1 MSDVNQENTA
11 RVETET
17 SAPVPKKK
25 KLLPWILI
33 GVALVLLLG
42 GSGAYLG
49 YQSGIEERLSF
60 RTTQVF
66 QNAEEQYNLALI
78 DIQEMRFETARQ
90 RLEAVIQMDPG
101 YPGAVDQLAKVVLAL
116 NVTDTPTPTLTPT
129 VTLTPTPDMRG
140 VEELFNQ
147 VKQYLVEENWQAAID
162 TIETL
167 RRENKEYRAIEVDG
181 LYYLA
186 LRNRGIRKI
195 AEGSLEMGLY
205 DLSVAE
211 RFGYLDSQAEG
222 IRTWARLYLTGA
234 SFWFVDWAQA
244 AYYFKEI
251 LPYYPGMRDFSGM
264 SAKERYRF
272 ATLKWADQIAATGD
286 MCRAHEIYAEVMA
299 LGQDSGVQ
307 PTLDN
312 AFNDCNASQATE
324 PPPPAVTPEMS
335 ATPSPPPAETPAGEA
350 TPTVAEIPTETPT
363 PENTPEN
370 TPEGQTTPQ
379 A

>member
-11 RVETET
+11 RVEVEP
-17 SAPVPKKK
+17 SSPAQKKK
-25 KLLPWILI
+25 KLMPWILI
-33 GVALVLLLG
+33 GIALVLVLG
-42 GSGAYLG
+42 GSGAFLG
-49 YQSGIEERLSF
+49 YQSGIQERLSY
-60 RTTQVF
+60 RSTQVF
-66 QNAEEQYNLALI
+66 LTAEEQFNLALV
-78 DIQEMRFETARQ
+78 DIQEMRFDTARQ
-90 RLEAVIQMDPG
+90 RLEAVIQMDPA
-101 YPGAVDQLAKVVLAL
+101 YPGAVDRLAKVILAL

-129 VTLTPTPDMRG
+129 VTLTPTPDLRG
-140 VEELFNQ
+140 VEELLNQ
-147 VKQYLVEENWQAAID
+147 VKQYLVEENWQGAID

-167 RRENKEYRAIEVDG
+167 RRENKEYRAIELDG

-272 ATLKWADQIAATGD
+272 ATLKWADQIAASGD
-286 MCRAHEIYAEVMA
+286 MCRAQEIYAEVVA
-299 LGQDSGVQ
+299 LGADPQAQ
-307 PTLDN
+307 PTLD
-312 AFNDCNASQATE
+312 FVIQECTDSQATE
-324 PPPPAVTPEMS
+324 PPPPSATPELS

-350 TPTVAEIPTETPT
+350 TPTVAEIPTETPA
-363 PENTPEN
+363 PAN

>member
-11 RVETET
+11 RVEVEP
-17 SAPVPKKK
+17 SSPAQKKK
-25 KLLPWILI
+25 KLMPWILI
-33 GVALVLLLG
+33 GIALVLVLG
-42 GSGAYLG
+42 GSGAFLG
-49 YQSGIEERLSF
+49 YQSGIQERLAYRS
-60 RTTQVF
+60 TQVY
-66 QNAEEQYNLALI
+66 QTAEEQFNLALV
-78 DIQEMRFETARQ
+78 DIQEMRFDTARQ
-90 RLEAVIQMDPG
+90 RLEAVIQMDPA
-101 YPGAVDQLAKVVLAL
+101 YPGAVDRLAKVILAL

-129 VTLTPTPDMRG
+129 VTLTPTPDLRG
-140 VEELFNQ
+140 VEELLNQ
-147 VKQYLVEENWQAAID
+147 VKQYLVEENWQGAID

-167 RRENKEYRAIEVDG
+167 RRENKEYRAIELDG

-272 ATLKWADQIAATGD
+272 ATLKWADQIAASGD
-286 MCRAHEIYAEVMA
+286 MCRAQEIYAEVVA
-299 LGQDSGVQ
+299 LGADPQAQ
-307 PTLDN
+307 PTLD
-312 AFNDCNASQATE
+312 FVIQECTDSQATE
-324 PPPPAVTPEMS
+324 PPPPSATPELS

-350 TPTVAEIPTETPT
+350 TPTVAEIPTETPA
-363 PENTPEN
+363 PAN